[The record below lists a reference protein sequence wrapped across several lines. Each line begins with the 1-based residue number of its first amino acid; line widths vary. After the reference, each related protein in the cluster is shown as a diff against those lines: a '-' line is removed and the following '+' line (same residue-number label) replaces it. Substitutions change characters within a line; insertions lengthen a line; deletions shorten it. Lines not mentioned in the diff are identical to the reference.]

1 LVTNLFQFKHLNRRA
16 WAAGLLCAA
25 SACGGGSSQKQKP
38 NEPPKP
44 KPVAALPTGALA
56 GQAVLILPFTLVAAE
71 DSLGWERKL
80 ADRRA
85 VLNRADSVHGAML
98 QARVPEVP
106 WVLPEAVRRA
116 ARRAPGIAVDPD
128 QMATAVLRVDK
139 LTVVPDP
146 LRSQLR
152 TLAALATGGAE
163 RYALAPAALIFKRNH
178 PTAPLNGPPSWANA
192 ELMMVLVD
200 VRSGAVLWRTVA
212 QGSGDDPWIA
222 LTKAIK
228 SYTPGLP

>member
-1 LVTNLFQFKHLNRRA
+1 MTNSFQFNHLKHCA
-16 WAAGLLCAA
+16 WAAGLSAA
-25 SACGGGSSQKQKP
+25 ALACGGSSKQKP
-38 NEPPKP
+38 DQAPPP

-56 GQAVLILPFTLVAAE
+56 GQQVLLLPFTLVAAE

-85 VLNRADSVHGAML
+85 TLTRADSIHGALL
-98 QARVPEVP
+98 QMRVPEVV
-106 WVLPEAVRRA
+106 WIMPEALRRA

-139 LTVVPDP
+139 LTAVPDP

-152 TLAALATGGAE
+152 TLAALASGGSD
-163 RYALAPAALIFKRNH
+163 RYALAPAALIFKRAH
-178 PTAPLNGPPSWANA
+178 AAPANAPPSWAEA
-192 ELMMVLVD
+192 ELMMALVD
-200 VRSGAVLWRTVA
+200 VRSGQVMWRTVA
-212 QGSGDDPWIA
+212 QGKGDDPWIA
-222 LTKAIK
+222 LTRAVK